1 MCVHMCACA
10 VCGKLFFPFTIWVS
24 GIKFTLSD
32 LVANT
37 FIHLTG
43 PIFFFLSFLYLIPSH
58 SFPVWGARF
67 SCSQYYLSNLHPI
80 QAHSNAGSRLE
91 KLEQKQLLPYRA
103 TVSSVTL
110 DQLFNLS
117 FSFFISTKGSYL
129 LWVTAV
135 RMIRIIFFNA
145 YTRHSINYRLPI

>member
-1 MCVHMCACA
+1 MCLCVPAQFVGSCS
-10 VCGKLFFPFTIWVS
+10 F
-24 GIKFTLSD
+24 LS
-32 LVANT
+32 LYGFQESNSRCQTWWQTPLLISLA
-37 FIHLTG
+37 L
-43 PIFFFLSFLYLIPSH
+43 FFFLSFLYLIPSH

-80 QAHSNAGSRLE
+80 QAHSNAGSGLE

-135 RMIRIIFFNA
+135 KMIRIIFFNA
-145 YTRHSINYRLPI
+145 YTRHSINYQLPI